1 MSSQVQNAQTGNQIR
16 SENLVQRVVLAKGR
30 IMREGCSDAN
40 EIYDT
45 ASNNDEFL
53 FPSGPWLCSVD

>member
-1 MSSQVQNAQTGNQIR
+1 MSSQVQNAQTNQIR
-16 SENLVQRVVLAKGR
+16 SEKLVQRVDLAKGR

-40 EIYDT
+40 EVYDT

-53 FPSGPWLCSVD
+53 FPSGPWLCRVD